1 MAPPQPLA
9 DGPTAPPQPL
19 WRRALPFVVAIALV
33 GWVVSRLDLRAFVE
47 QLARVDYPAFLAFTT
62 AFVLALLTA
71 DAFATTIVYRFA
83 VARVSFRE
91 IWVLRG
97 ASYLASLLNHHVG
110 QAFFTYFVSRSHG
123 VPLGRV
129 AGATLLV
136 YASWMGCL
144 LGLAGVAWLVAG
156 KPVAWLAIP
165 LVAGVLYLLVIA
177 LRPARLA
184 RISVLAPLFE
194 AGVVGHLVALLAR
207 LPHLAVLFLGT
218 WLPFWFFSVRIPLA
232 PALGLVPIVMVATTL
247 PLTPQGFG
255 TRDVLAAELF
265 ERFADGATHEQRLAA
280 IAAATTCFGIAI
292 TVVEAVIGLLLMRI
306 AMPRVRSAASQA
318 PAASASEPGSA
329 DEPLPARQPD

>member
-1 MAPPQPLA
+1 MAPSEPVSE
-9 DGPTAPPQPL
+9 APAAPSAPL
-19 WRRALPFVVAIALV
+19 WRRALPFVLAIALV
-33 GWVVSRLDLRAFVE
+33 GWVVSRLDLRAFVA

-123 VPLGRV
+123 VALGRV

-165 LVAGVLYLLVIA
+165 LVAGVVYLVVIA

-184 RISVLAPLFE
+184 RIGPLAPLFE
-194 AGVVGHLVALLAR
+194 AGVGGHLIALLAR

-218 WLPFWFFSVRIPLA
+218 WLPFWFFSVRIPLG

-265 ERFADGATHEQRLAA
+265 EKFADGATHEQRLAA

-292 TVVEAVIGLLLMRI
+292 TVVEAAIGLWLMRR
-306 AMPRVRSAASQA
+306 AVPHLRAAQA
-318 PAASASEPGSA
+318 RAVAGSPA
-329 DEPLPARQPD
+329 LPVPPPATAAEAERL

>member
-1 MAPPQPLA
+1 MASSEPVSE
-9 DGPTAPPQPL
+9 APAPAAPSTPL
-19 WRRALPFVVAIALV
+19 WRRALPFVLAIALV
-33 GWVVSRLDLRAFVE
+33 AWVVSRLDLRAFVA

-83 VARVSFRE
+83 VAKVSFRE
-91 IWVLRG
+91 IWVMRG

-110 QAFFTYFVSRSHG
+110 QALLTYFVSRSHG
-123 VPLGRV
+123 VPLRRV
-129 AGATLLV
+129 VGATLLV

-165 LVAGVLYLLVIA
+165 LGAGVVYLVVIA
-177 LRPARLA
+177 LRPARLTGIA
-184 RISVLAPLFE
+184 TLSPLFE
-194 AGVVGHLVALLAR
+194 AGVRGHLVALVAR
-207 LPHLAVLFLGT
+207 IPHLVVLFLGT
-218 WLPFWFFSVRIPLA
+218 WLPFWFFEVRIPLA
-232 PALGLVPIVMVATTL
+232 PALGLTPILMVATTL

-265 ERFADGATHEQRLAA
+265 ERFAEGATHEQRLAA

-292 TVVEAVIGLLLMRI
+292 TVVEAAIGLILMRR
-306 AMPRVRSAASQA
+306 AVPRMRRAEQQAQRVGTTVVAA
-318 PAASASEPGSA
+318 
-329 DEPLPARQPD
+329 PDSSGD